1 MKLYQISEPNK
12 NNNED
17 ESMIHEQANEDLAI
31 GIDLGTTNSAVALYD
46 YKIGEVIIATT
57 NDKGDLLLP
66 SVVPFNVINNA
77 PKIEN
82 QHNNQNEKVFR
93 SMKRFMGK
101 GSADL
106 ANFTQDI
113 INLDLTVDLEGS
125 SANVIKFI
133 ANDYNN
139 KNISTENISTNST
152 TAVEIS
158 AKILKTLINCAEKAF
173 CSKPGQKISKAVIT
187 VPAHFDEAARI
198 ATRNA
203 ARIAGIDVLRILN
216 EPTAAAIAYGLGSSV
231 DDYGKKYLVYDLGGG
246 TFDVSILQAYDD
258 VLKVIATAG
267 DNHLGGDDFDSI
279 ILNYLEQHGYQ
290 FHEKQSKLIQARE
303 IKEFLTKNDKWE
315 SSLSSSKQKIIIEKH
330 KFVELSEELFK
341 RTMNIVDAALNA
353 ACLSYEEIDKVVL
366 VGGATKMP
374 FIKDRL
380 TSVFGN
386 KLLMKIDPELAVVK
400 GAAIQ
405 ADALMRKSNHLL
417 LDVVALSLGIEL
429 MGGVVEH
436 IIHRNTTIPTEAT
449 RIYTTYSDNQTG
461 FKLHIVQG
469 EGNTVDKCRSL
480 GTISLSD
487 IVKMPAGQAK
497 LVVKFM
503 MDADGLLVVSAFE
516 LNSNKGISAEIKP
529 SYGLD
534 EEMIRQLIE
543 ASMRSDA

>member
-17 ESMIHEQANEDLAI
+17 ESIIHDLVNEDLAI

-46 YKIGEVIIATT
+46 YKIGEVIIAAT
-57 NDKGDLLLP
+57 NDRGDLLLP
-66 SVVPFNVINNA
+66 SVVPFNVINNTA
-77 PKIEN
+77 KIED
-82 QHNNQNEKVFR
+82 QANNQNEKVFR

-101 GSADL
+101 GNGDL
-106 ANFTQDI
+106 ANLTDDI
-113 INLDLTVDLEGS
+113 ANLDLTVDLNGS

-133 ANDYNN
+133 VNDNDN
-139 KNISTENISTNST
+139 DNDENISTNST
-152 TAVEIS
+152 TAIEIS
-158 AKILKTLINCAEKAF
+158 AKILKTLIKCAKKAF

-279 ILNYLEQHGYQ
+279 ILSYLEQHGYK
-290 FHEKQSKLIQARE
+290 FHEKKSKLLQARE
-303 IKEFLTKNDKWE
+303 IKEFLTENDKWE
-315 SSLSSSKQKIIIEKH
+315 SSLSSSEQKIIIDKH

-341 RTMNIVDAALNA
+341 RTMNIVDTALNA
-353 ACLSYEEIDKVVL
+353 AGLSYEEIDKVVL

-380 TSVFGN
+380 MSVFGN
-386 KLLMKIDPELAVVK
+386 KLLTKIDPELAVVK

-497 LVVKFM
+497 LMVKFM

-543 ASMRSDA
+543 ISMQSDT